1 MSVGKVGSEQPRQ
14 LLQLFCGAVQN
25 FAADLRDHFGRGA
38 LEAAD
43 ARQLADAV
51 ITGAG
56 GIICGVMAR
65 EMAKKGAKVAL
76 LDLFV
81 ENAQKIADE
90 INAAGGDA
98 IAVKAN
104 VLDRASLEEARDA
117 VVAKYGHIDIL
128 INGAGGNKKQATV
141 SPELDFF
148 HLDVDAFKWVFDLN
162 VTGAVLTTM
171 VFGELLAKQ
180 GSGNVINIASM
191 ATYHPLTN
199 TVAYCGAKAAVAN
212 FTEWMATHFN
222 QNYSKNIRVNAIAP
236 GFLLTTQNR
245 FLMQKED
252 GTPTDRGQRVLNK
265 TPMGRYGDPEEMAG
279 PVIWLCSEAASFVN
293 GAVIPV
299 DGGFSAFWGI

>member
-1 MSVGKVGSEQPRQ
+1 MV
-14 LLQLFCGAVQN
+14 N
-25 FAADLRDHFGRGA
+25 FDISG
-38 LEAAD
+38 
-43 ARQLADAV
+43 QVAV

-56 GIICGVMAR
+56 GIICGVMAK
-65 EMAKKGAKVAL
+65 EMAKKGVKVAL

-90 INAAGGDA
+90 INAAGGEA
-98 IAVKAN
+98 VAVKAN
-104 VLDRASLEEARDA
+104 VLDRESLEQARDA
-117 VVAKYGHIDIL
+117 VLDRFGRVDIL
-128 INGAGGNKKQATV
+128 INGAGGNKKEATV

-148 HLDVDAFKWVFDLN
+148 HLNVDAFKWVFDLN

-180 GSGNVINIASM
+180 GTGNVINIASM

-265 TPMGRYGDPEEMAG
+265 TPMGRYGEPEEMAG

>member
-1 MSVGKVGSEQPRQ
+1 MHEV
-14 LLQLFCGAVQN
+14 N
-25 FAADLRDHFGRGA
+25 FDISG
-38 LEAAD
+38 
-43 ARQLADAV
+43 QVAV

-180 GSGNVINIASM
+180 GTGNVINIASM

-236 GFLLTTQNR
+236 GFLLTTQNK

-299 DGGFSAFWGI
+299 DGGFSSFWGI

>member
-1 MSVGKVGSEQPRQ
+1 MYEV
-14 LLQLFCGAVQN
+14 N
-25 FAADLRDHFGRGA
+25 FDISG
-38 LEAAD
+38 
-43 ARQLADAV
+43 QVAV

-65 EMAKKGAKVAL
+65 EMAKKGVKVAL

-90 INAAGGDA
+90 INAAGGEA
-98 IAVKAN
+98 VAVKAN
-104 VLDRASLEEARDA
+104 VLDRESLEQAREAVLDRFGR
-117 VVAKYGHIDIL
+117 VDIL
-128 INGAGGNKKQATV
+128 INGAGGNKKEATV

-148 HLDVDAFKWVFDLN
+148 HLNVDAFKWVFDLN

-180 GSGNVINIASM
+180 GTGNVINIASM

-265 TPMGRYGDPEEMAG
+265 TPMGRYGEPEEMAG

>member
-1 MSVGKVGSEQPRQ
+1 MRDI
-14 LLQLFCGAVQN
+14 N
-25 FAADLRDHFGRGA
+25 FDISG
-38 LEAAD
+38 
-43 ARQLADAV
+43 QVAV

-81 ENAQKIADE
+81 ESAQKIADE

-299 DGGFSAFWGI
+299 DGGFSSFWGI

>member
-1 MSVGKVGSEQPRQ
+1 MRDI
-14 LLQLFCGAVQN
+14 N
-25 FAADLRDHFGRGA
+25 FDISG
-38 LEAAD
+38 
-43 ARQLADAV
+43 QVAV

-117 VVAKYGHIDIL
+117 VVAKYGHIDVL

-180 GSGNVINIASM
+180 GTGNVINIASM

-236 GFLLTTQNR
+236 GFLLTTQNK

-299 DGGFSAFWGI
+299 DGGFSSFWGI

>member
-1 MSVGKVGSEQPRQ
+1 MRDI
-14 LLQLFCGAVQN
+14 N
-25 FAADLRDHFGRGA
+25 FDISG
-38 LEAAD
+38 
-43 ARQLADAV
+43 QVAV

-117 VVAKYGHIDIL
+117 VVAKYGRIDVL

-180 GSGNVINIASM
+180 GTGNVINIASM

-236 GFLLTTQNR
+236 GFLLTTQNK

-279 PVIWLCSEAASFVN
+279 PVIWLCSESASFVN

-299 DGGFSAFWGI
+299 DGGFSSFWGI

>member
-1 MSVGKVGSEQPRQ
+1 MRDI
-14 LLQLFCGAVQN
+14 N
-25 FAADLRDHFGRGA
+25 FDISG
-38 LEAAD
+38 
-43 ARQLADAV
+43 QVAV

-236 GFLLTTQNR
+236 GFLLTTQNK

>member
-1 MSVGKVGSEQPRQ
+1 MYEV
-14 LLQLFCGAVQN
+14 N
-25 FAADLRDHFGRGA
+25 FDISG
-38 LEAAD
+38 
-43 ARQLADAV
+43 QVAV

-56 GIICGVMAR
+56 GIICGVMAK
-65 EMAKKGAKVAL
+65 EMAKKGVKVAL

-90 INAAGGDA
+90 INAAGGEA
-98 IAVKAN
+98 VAVKAN
-104 VLDRASLEEARDA
+104 VLDRESLEQARDA
-117 VVAKYGHIDIL
+117 VVERFGRVDIL
-128 INGAGGNKKQATV
+128 INGAGGNKKEATV

-148 HLDVDAFKWVFDLN
+148 HLNVDAFKWVFDLN

-180 GSGNVINIASM
+180 GTGNVINIASM

-222 QNYSKNIRVNAIAP
+222 QNYSKRIRVNAIAP

-265 TPMGRYGDPEEMAG
+265 TPMGRYGEPEEMAG

>member
-1 MSVGKVGSEQPRQ
+1 MRDI
-14 LLQLFCGAVQN
+14 N
-25 FAADLRDHFGRGA
+25 FDISG
-38 LEAAD
+38 
-43 ARQLADAV
+43 QVAV

-90 INAAGGDA
+90 INTAGGDA

>member
-1 MSVGKVGSEQPRQ
+1 MYEV
-14 LLQLFCGAVQN
+14 N
-25 FAADLRDHFGRGA
+25 FDISG
-38 LEAAD
+38 
-43 ARQLADAV
+43 QVAV

-56 GIICGVMAR
+56 GIICGVMAK
-65 EMAKKGAKVAL
+65 EMAKKGVKVAL

-90 INAAGGDA
+90 INAAGGEA
-98 IAVKAN
+98 VAVKAN
-104 VLDRASLEEARDA
+104 VLDRESLEQARDA
-117 VVAKYGHIDIL
+117 VLDRFGRVDIL
-128 INGAGGNKKQATV
+128 INGAGGNKKEATV

-148 HLDVDAFKWVFDLN
+148 HLNVDAFKWVFDLN

-180 GSGNVINIASM
+180 GTGNVINIASM

-265 TPMGRYGDPEEMAG
+265 TPMGRYGEPEEMAG

>member
-1 MSVGKVGSEQPRQ
+1 MHEV
-14 LLQLFCGAVQN
+14 N
-25 FAADLRDHFGRGA
+25 FDISG
-38 LEAAD
+38 
-43 ARQLADAV
+43 QIAV

>member
-1 MSVGKVGSEQPRQ
+1 MHEV
-14 LLQLFCGAVQN
+14 N
-25 FAADLRDHFGRGA
+25 FDISG
-38 LEAAD
+38 
-43 ARQLADAV
+43 QIAV

-245 FLMQKED
+245 FLMQKEN

>member
-1 MSVGKVGSEQPRQ
+1 MRDI
-14 LLQLFCGAVQN
+14 N
-25 FAADLRDHFGRGA
+25 FDISG
-38 LEAAD
+38 
-43 ARQLADAV
+43 QVAV

-104 VLDRASLEEARDA
+104 VLDRVSLEEARDA

>member
-1 MSVGKVGSEQPRQ
+1 MHEV
-14 LLQLFCGAVQN
+14 N
-25 FAADLRDHFGRGA
+25 FDISG
-38 LEAAD
+38 
-43 ARQLADAV
+43 QVAV

-65 EMAKKGAKVAL
+65 EMAKKGAKVTL

-236 GFLLTTQNR
+236 GFLLTTQNK

>member
-1 MSVGKVGSEQPRQ
+1 MREVNFDISRQ
-14 LLQLFCGAVQN
+14 V
-25 FAADLRDHFGRGA
+25 
-38 LEAAD
+38 
-43 ARQLADAV
+43 AV

-65 EMAKKGAKVAL
+65 EMAKKGARVAL

-81 ENAQKIADE
+81 ESAQKIADE

-98 IAVKAN
+98 IAVQAN
-104 VLDRASLEEARDA
+104 VLDRTSLEEARE
-117 VVAKYGHIDIL
+117 VVIAKYGHIDIL

-148 HLDVDAFKWVFDLN
+148 HLDTEAFKWVFDLN

-171 VFGELLAKQ
+171 VFGELLARQ
-180 GSGNVINIASM
+180 GHGNVINIASM

-236 GFLLTTQNR
+236 GFLLTTQNK